1 MCTGRALV
9 AGVPR
14 ARRSY
19 AENHVS
25 GSCLARMR
33 GRACPGRACARGALV
48 RRAWAAGAGATT
60 WVRGGGAWRR
70 GWPACVGR
78 VLIAARP
85 TGGGGVRVGV
95 QGTGRRGVFPLC
107 GVGHAC
113 ALGLVRRP
121 VALSGLLP
129 RGPSEA
135 SCSFLRGGWVSC
147 GSIPDSAYSQ
157 GSQEL
162 SASAGAC

>member
-14 ARRSY
+14 ARRPY

-25 GSCLARMR
+25 GGCLARMR

-60 WVRGGGAWRR
+60 WVRGVGACRR
-70 GWPACVGR
+70 GWVACVGR
-78 VLIAARP
+78 VPLAARR
-85 TGGGGVRVGV
+85 TGGGGMRVGV
-95 QGTGRRGVFPLC
+95 LGAGRRGVFPLC

-129 RGPSEA
+129 RGPSE
-135 SCSFLRGGWVSC
+135 SSGCCCVGRGWVAETFLTVRTLRVARS
-147 GSIPDSAYSQ
+147 
-157 GSQEL
+157 
-162 SASAGAC
+162 